1 MLVYELGSAE
11 LSIALLLRV
20 DGERGVTLLPRVVSI
35 QDSRLELHG
44 LVDGRQVRDER
55 RLVLRAGRVP
65 SSSLL
70 LFLLTWRRS
79 QQISDVISTELI
91 DC

>member
-11 LSIALLLRV
+11 LSVALLLGV
-20 DGERGVTLLPRVVSI
+20 DRERGVTLLPRVVSI

-55 RLVLRAGRVP
+55 RLVLRAGQQ
-65 SSSLL
+65 SYASL
-70 LFLLTWRRS
+70 T
-79 QQISDVISTELI
+79 INP
-91 DC
+91 